1 MEADIVDDADAPVNR
16 SLICLV
22 DDSQDNRVLL
32 TAVLERAGMA
42 VIAVADCRAL
52 DEVLATQTIPDLF
65 VLDLALPGESG
76 VAILQRLRGDPRC
89 AGVPMLACT
98 AHAMAGD
105 AERGLA
111 DGFDAYLTKPID
123 IVALVGVVSGFLD
136 QHGGR
141 RPAG

>member
-1 MEADIVDDADAPVNR
+1 MR
-16 SLICLV
+16 QSLICVV
-22 DDSQDNRVLL
+22 DDSPDNRALM

-42 VIAVADCRAL
+42 VIAVEDGRAL
-52 DEVLATQTIPDLF
+52 DQVLAAETIPDLF
-65 VLDLALPGESG
+65 LLDLALPGESG
-76 VAILQRLRGDPRC
+76 VAILQRLRGDPRW

-111 DGFDAYLTKPID
+111 EGFDAYVTKPID
-123 IVALVGVVSGFLD
+123 IVALVGVITDFLD
-136 QHGGR
+136 PRRGR